1 MDGKIFSLTKG
12 AIRAVKR
19 AISIAPWLFI
29 VIWSSGFV
37 VAKYALESADSLF
50 FLAIRLLLATAI
62 LFLLTLVMKQP
73 IRISRADLYTSI
85 VIGLC
90 LHGLY
95 LAGVWYAIDLDAPA
109 GLSSVVTSL
118 QPVLVSLF
126 AIRLLG
132 ESLTK
137 IQTVG
142 LVLGIFGVILVV
154 LPKLSASDGFTA
166 ESLAFLIMALVGSTA
181 ATLLQKRIGRTIP
194 LMIGTTIQFG
204 VAAIVLLIVS
214 IALGRTRFEFTAHAL
229 WSMAWAV
236 LVTSIAA
243 VLLLLWLLNRGTAA
257 KVSSLL
263 YLVPPMAVIQAFVLF
278 GEKVNAQAIIGIVM
292 TSLGV
297 ALVLRS

>member
-1 MDGKIFSLTKG
+1 
-12 AIRAVKR
+12 
-19 AISIAPWLFI
+19 
-29 VIWSSGFV
+29 
-37 VAKYALESADSLF
+37 
-50 FLAIRLLLATAI
+50 
-62 LFLLTLVMKQP
+62 
-73 IRISRADLYTSI
+73 

-137 IQTVG
+137 IQAIG
-142 LVLGIFGVILVV
+142 LVLGIIGVTLVV
-154 LPKLSASDGFTA
+154 LPKFSASDGFTA
-166 ESLAFLIMALVGSTA
+166 ESLAFLVMALLGSTA
-181 ATLLQKRIGRTIP
+181 ATLLQKRIGRSIP

-204 VAAIVLLIVS
+204 AAAIVLLLVS
-214 IALGRTRFEFTAHAL
+214 IALGRTHFEFTTHAF

-263 YLVPPMAVIQAFVLF
+263 YLVPPMAVLQALILF